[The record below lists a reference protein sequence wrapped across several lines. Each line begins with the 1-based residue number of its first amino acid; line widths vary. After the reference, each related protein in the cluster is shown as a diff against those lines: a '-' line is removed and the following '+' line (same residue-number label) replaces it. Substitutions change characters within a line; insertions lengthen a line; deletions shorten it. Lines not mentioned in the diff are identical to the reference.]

1 VTGTNF
7 VWQPGKWEK
16 PKGKGATWVPSH
28 WELTG
33 EDDGYRYVPGREV
46 SPFQVRM
53 NETYRTRSLTN
64 HLKTVELFNA
74 VDPVALDALAQRAT
88 FKSCYPG
95 ERICEQGDPAEHF
108 YLIRSGMVKVVSGFP
123 HLVKERLEAQT
134 AARRAIMNVAKIDFR
149 LLQAKNDTE
158 YFTILGEKIA
168 SQVDAA
174 EAEVRMRQAADEEAA
189 SVSNY
194 LRRGDY
200 FGEMGLVGGYF
211 PDFPDL
217 TKPRRTATCVALDRV
232 DLVVI
237 HRDEFLTLLQ
247 ASAPFREEIRRTV
260 QARLSKQRL
269 QKTVLQSVASG
280 FFDEKL
286 FQAQNL
292 LVIDLE
298 RCTRCDE
305 CVRACADAHD
315 GEAVLNPVTK
325 LVRDGR
331 RFEQYLVTAACR
343 SCFDPLCMTRCPVSS
358 IRRKENLEIIIED
371 WCIGCGMCADDCP
384 FGNINMIPQFEVSP
398 SNVELVLNGPPAEF
412 TLSGTRIDRVK
423 EVIVTVGK
431 GGERAQ
437 GIDASLGGTHS
448 ESRKIVVRALGQTVP
463 DPKVK
468 INMVLRLKDGS
479 IMDFP
484 SGSGGI
490 KVKAP
495 GEKAEIKAGSRTV
508 KVKASTCDLCTGLD
522 MPSCVYAC
530 PHDAARRVYPP
541 TFLRMARQSKSK
553 RRVRSREILIVARL
567 TSA

>member
-1 VTGTNF
+1 
-7 VWQPGKWEK
+7 
-16 PKGKGATWVPSH
+16 
-28 WELTG
+28 
-33 EDDGYRYVPGREV
+33 
-46 SPFQVRM
+46 
-53 NETYRTRSLTN
+53 
-64 HLKTVELFNA
+64 
-74 VDPVALDALAQRAT
+74 
-88 FKSCYPG
+88 
-95 ERICEQGDPAEHF
+95 
-108 YLIRSGMVKVVSGFP
+108 
-123 HLVKERLEAQT
+123 
-134 AARRAIMNVAKIDFR
+134 
-149 LLQAKNDTE
+149 
-158 YFTILGEKIA
+158 
-168 SQVDAA
+168 
-174 EAEVRMRQAADEEAA
+174 MRQAADEEAA

-211 PDFPDL
+211 QEFPDL
-217 TKPRRTATCVALDRV
+217 VKPRRTATCIALDRV

-237 HRDEFLTLLQ
+237 HRDDFLGLLQ
-247 ASAPFREEIRRTV
+247 ASAPFREEIRKTV

-269 QKTVLQSVASG
+269 QKAVMQSVASG

-398 SNVELVLNGPPAEF
+398 SNVELVLNGAPAEF
-412 TLSGTRIDRVK
+412 TLTGTRIDRVK
-423 EVIVTVGK
+423 EVIVTMGK

-437 GIDASLGGTHS
+437 GIEASLGGTRG
-448 ESRKIVVRALGQTVP
+448 ESRKDCRA
-463 DPKVK
+463 
-468 INMVLRLKDGS
+468 
-479 IMDFP
+479 
-484 SGSGGI
+484 
-490 KVKAP
+490 AP
-495 GEKAEIKAGSRTV
+495 W
-508 KVKASTCDLCTGLD
+508 
-522 MPSCVYAC
+522 
-530 PHDAARRVYPP
+530 
-541 TFLRMARQSKSK
+541 
-553 RRVRSREILIVARL
+553 ARL
-567 TSA
+567 LQTRRRRSTWCSG